1 MEKILVPIDFSDF
14 SQKALDYAALIAQKA
29 HSEITICHATVPHI
43 PPGANAH
50 LYQQDVKEQLRASK
64 QKLAEITTKYTNQ
77 YNYDKDG
84 QSLVIDFEII
94 EDLPAD
100 AIANWVT
107 ELDPYLIVMGTQGA
121 TGLQRVMLGSVT
133 TAVMERVHCPVMA
146 IPEKAEVK
154 SLDKIVYA
162 SNFDRRDSEV
172 IDLLMNLASYF
183 TADIECLHI
192 NTDLE
197 KLQEAENRMAVLEEK
212 YWFTSLNQLRFR
224 IEKGEGGF
232 EKGLDDYLSS
242 HETDLLV
249 MLTHERSF
257 LEGLFHRSQT
267 KNMAFHTTVP
277 LLVFKSPKK

>member
-14 SQKALDYAALIAQKA
+14 SKKAMDFAAMVARKA
-29 HSEITICHATVPHI
+29 HSEIILCYAAVPHI
-43 PPGANAH
+43 PRGSNAH
-50 LYQQDVKEQLRASK
+50 LYQEDVKAQIRASK
-64 QKLAEITTKYTNQ
+64 QKLAQLATEYSVS
-77 YNYDKDG
+77 YDYDKDG
-84 QSLVIDFEII
+84 KSLSVEFEVT

-100 AIANWVT
+100 AIADWT
-107 ELDPYLIVMGTQGA
+107 EKLRPYLIVMGTQGS

-133 TAVMERVHCPVMA
+133 TAVMERVKCPVMA
-146 IPEKAEVK
+146 IPENAEVK
-154 SLDKIVYA
+154 GLEKIVYA
-162 SNFDRRDSEV
+162 SNFERRDGEV
-172 IDLLMNLASYF
+172 IDLLINLASYF

-192 NTDLE
+192 NTDIK
-197 KLQEAENRMAVLEEK
+197 KLKEAENRMAVLEEK

-224 IEKGEGGF
+224 IENGEGGF

-249 MLTHERSF
+249 MLTHERGF
-257 LEGLFHRSQT
+257 WEGLFHRSQT